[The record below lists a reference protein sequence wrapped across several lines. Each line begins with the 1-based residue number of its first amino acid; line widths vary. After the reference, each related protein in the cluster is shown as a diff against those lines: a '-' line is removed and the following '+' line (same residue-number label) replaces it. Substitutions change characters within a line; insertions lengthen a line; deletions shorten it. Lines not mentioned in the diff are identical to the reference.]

1 MAVFQICLF
10 SITAICFQ
18 PGFVLEKD
26 RLQFCSGGAIFF
38 GGSGIGITHSGIVH
52 PENLLLQVLLMKN
65 ITLSATGR

>member
-1 MAVFQICLF
+1 
-10 SITAICFQ
+10 
-18 PGFVLEKD
+18 VLEKD